1 MLTREG
7 AQSYADT
14 AGVFQ
19 VPGSAPK
26 RFLSLLGSEDAS
38 PAGVMGAAAPR
49 GPGCAQ
55 WVGTGTTVCQ
65 GAQWLR
71 WICVP
76 VLLCTISLPRLFQPI
91 PPPG

>member
-7 AQSYADT
+7 VQSH
-14 AGVFQ
+14 FQ

-26 RFLSLLGSEDAS
+26 RFLSLLGSEGAS
-38 PAGVMGAAAPR
+38 PAGVMGAGAPR
-49 GPGCAQ
+49 AL
-55 WVGTGTTVCQ
+55 WLSHTTVCQ
-65 GAQWLR
+65 RAQQLR

-76 VLLCTISLPRLFQPI
+76 VLLCTIDLPRLFQPI